1 MVQNSGLIPGFEILE
16 RVGSGGVAAVFRA
29 RRLSDSQ
36 EVALKV
42 TSLGDLDPEFRP
54 VERFQREGQLLTR
67 LNHPTLP
74 RLFGY
79 GVTDGNLGWLALEL
93 VQGEPLSSFAG
104 RPVAELL
111 PIFVKVAECLEAIT
125 QEGIVHRDISPDNI
139 LVEDR
144 FGRPHPRLIDFG
156 VAKDLFAEGED
167 GNLTRHGAFLGKL
180 VYASPEQLIGLP
192 KGQTIDFRSDVYS
205 LGLVFHELLTGE
217 PPIKGESLP
226 AILDAH
232 MKGFLP
238 PIVVPPERGGPATR
252 LVQLVARM
260 TAKKRDDRPASWEE
274 VLAELWRSREEVS
287 PLAATLAR
295 RRIVP
300 APDDGSTRVR
310 PAPPEPSPLPGG
322 AASPLRRV
330 TLGQV
335 VLGIGAVAFACAVA
349 FAVFVVRAQM
359 ARRAALLGGAA
370 PVETPAPGAA
380 SGGPAAA
387 ATASPASPA
396 SSAAAPAQR
405 PRPTATKAAAR
416 ATPTQEARPAPAA
429 TANGVLEVSLL
440 PSGELVEV
448 TDAVGTPLVGRRSL
462 PARLEL
468 PPGRYRVRLASPAL
482 DCERSVAVTLRPGR
496 TTAVKESCIEVK

>member
-16 RVGSGGVAAVFRA
+16 RLGSGGVAAVFRA

-54 VERFQREGQLLTR
+54 VERFQREGQLLSR

-74 RLFGY
+74 RVFGY
-79 GVTDGNLGWLALEL
+79 GVTDENLGWLALEL
-93 VQGEPLSSFAG
+93 VKGEPLSSFAG

-180 VYASPEQLIGLP
+180 VYASPEQLLGLP

-226 AILDAH
+226 AIMDAH
-232 MKGFLP
+232 LKGFLP
-238 PIVVPPERGGPATR
+238 PIVLPPERGGPALR

-260 TAKKRDDRPASWEE
+260 TAKRRDDRPASWEE

-295 RRIVP
+295 RRIAP
-300 APDDGSTRVR
+300 SPDDTSGGAR
-310 PAPPEPSPLPGG
+310 PARPEPEPLRGE

-335 VLGIGAVAFACAVA
+335 VLAIGAVAFACAVA
-349 FAVFVVRAQM
+349 FAIFVVRAQM
-359 ARRAALLGGAA
+359 ARRAALAGGTA
-370 PVETPAPGAA
+370 PVETPAPAAA
-380 SGGPAAA
+380 SPVPAP
-387 ATASPASPA
+387 TAPASPA
-396 SSAAAPAQR
+396 SAAAAPTRR
-405 PRPTATKAAAR
+405 PGPTATRGAAH
-416 ATPTQEARPAPAA
+416 ATPTPSARPAPVGA
-429 TANGVLEVSLL
+429 ANGVLEVSLL

-448 TDAVGTPLVGRRSL
+448 TDSVGTPLVGRRSL
-462 PARLEL
+462 PSRLEL
-468 PPGRYRVRLASPAL
+468 PPGRYKVRVASAAL
-482 DCERSVAVTLRPGR
+482 DCERSVTVTLRAGR
-496 TTAVKESCIEVK
+496 TTTVRESCIEVK